1 MAWRSGLAALAGL
14 ALMACGASTAQPAA
28 QPQHSNGP
36 RAEAVFAG
44 GCFWSM
50 EHDFEQLPGVIDAI
64 DGYTGGAMAHP
75 SYEDVSSETTG
86 HYESVRVI
94 YDTSRLTYAQ
104 LLHYYW
110 RHIDPTDSGGQFC
123 DRGPSYHTAIF
134 VTPAQRAEAEASK
147 TETQQIL
154 GVPIA
159 TQVLPLG
166 PFYQAEDYH
175 QDYAKK
181 HPVEYGAYRVGCRRD
196 AVVAAV
202 WRGR

>member
-1 MAWRSGLAALAGL
+1 MKHWFFALSAMVLA
-14 ALMACGASTAQPAA
+14 ACGASAAQPAA
-28 QPQHSNGP
+28 PHGP
-36 RAEAVFAG
+36 TAEAVFAG

-50 EHDFEQLPGVIDAI
+50 ESDFEHLPGVIDAI
-64 DGYTGGAMAHP
+64 DGYSGGHVDHP
-75 SYEDVSSETTG
+75 TYEQVSSETTG

-94 YDTSRLTYAQ
+94 YDTSRLSYAQ

-123 DRGPSYHTAIF
+123 DRGSSYHTAIF

-147 TETQQIL
+147 AEAERVLGVRVATQIL
-154 GVPIA
+154 
-159 TQVLPLG
+159 PLTH
-166 PFYQAEDYH
+166 FWQAEDYH
-175 QDYAKK
+175 QNYARL
-181 HPVEYGAYRVGCRRD
+181 HPVAYGAYRAGCRRD